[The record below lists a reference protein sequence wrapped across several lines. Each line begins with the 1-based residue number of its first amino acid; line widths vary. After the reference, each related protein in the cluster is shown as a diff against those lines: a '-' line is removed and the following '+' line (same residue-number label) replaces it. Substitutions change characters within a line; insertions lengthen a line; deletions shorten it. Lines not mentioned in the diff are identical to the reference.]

1 MSQRL
6 VDTVAAQLATGIEPA
21 LMRHWL
27 RRGKLT
33 PHGHDYR
40 GRAIVDLNEVER
52 LKKDLA
58 EHEAKNPTWN
68 RAACGSRP
76 GVSH

>member
-1 MSQRL
+1 MPRI
-6 VDTVAAQLATGIEPA
+6 VDTVAAQLATGVAPA

-33 PHGHDYR
+33 RHGHDYD
-40 GRAIVDLNEVER
+40 GRALVDLDEVIAAR
-52 LKKDLA
+52 DALA
-58 EHEAKNPTWN
+58 AYTAANPAWN
-68 RAACGSRP
+68 RAACGSRT